1 MIFILTDSF
10 DIHADM
16 VIKNL
21 VDSSVEYFR
30 FNLDTTALKNS
41 TISFENNIWHIHQ
54 DSRVI
59 TSDDIGVIW
68 ARRGFVELTL
78 EELNDTSTG
87 FQIWKNE
94 WNKTLNGFYSTLK
107 EKKWLNQLDKAYKGE
122 NKYIQMEFANQVGF
136 KIPPTLVSNDKSKLL
151 EFVEEHELVVFKM
164 MTQEFYKSD
173 QGNYEGLYV
182 NIINPTDINENF
194 NTQGENPIVL
204 QKYIPKNYEVRYTVV
219 GTKHFVCK
227 IDSQKSIKA
236 NVDWRRY
243 DIPNTPHI
251 PIKPPKEISDRVNH
265 LLSKFELNYGALD
278 FIVTPDNEW
287 FFLEINCFG
296 QWLWIE
302 DLTGLEIS
310 KEISKWL
317 IANVKEVN
325 LT

>member
-1 MIFILTDSF
+1 MTDSF
-10 DIHADM
+10 DIHADT

-30 FNLDTTALKNS
+30 FNLDTIALKNS
-41 TISFENNIWHIHQ
+41 TISFKNSIWHIQQ
-54 DSRVI
+54 DTRSI
-59 TSDDIGVIW
+59 TSNDIDVIW

-78 EELNDTSTG
+78 EELNDSSTG

-107 EKKWLNQLDKAYKGE
+107 EKKWLNQLDRAYKGE
-122 NKYIQMEFANQVGF
+122 NKYIQMEIANQIGF
-136 KIPPTLVSNDKSKLL
+136 KLPPTLVSNDKNELL

-164 MTQEFYKSD
+164 MAQEFYQSNK
-173 QGNYEGLYV
+173 GGYEGLYV
-182 NIINPTDINENF
+182 NIINSADINEKF
-194 NTQGENPIVL
+194 NTVGENPIVL
-204 QKYIPKNYEVRYTVV
+204 QKYIPKSFEVRYTVV
-219 GTKHFVCK
+219 GNEHFVCK

-251 PIKPPKEISDRVNH
+251 PITPPKEIREKVSQ

-278 FIVTPDNEW
+278 FIVTPNNEW

-317 IANVKEVN
+317 IANVKEVK

>member
-10 DIHADM
+10 DIHADI

-21 VDSSVEYFR
+21 ADSSVDFFR

-41 TISFENNIWHIHQ
+41 KISFKNNIWHIQQ
-54 DSRVI
+54 DTRHI
-59 TSDDIGVIW
+59 TSNDIDIVW

-78 EELNDTSTG
+78 EELNDNSTG

-107 EKKWLNQLDKAYKGE
+107 EKKWLNKLDRAYKGE
-122 NKYIQMEFANQVGF
+122 NKYLQMEIAEQVGF
-136 KIPPTLVSNDKSKLL
+136 KLPPTLVSNDKNELL
-151 EFVEEHELVVFKM
+151 SFIEEHESVVFKM
-164 MTQEFYKSD
+164 MAQEFYQSD
-173 QGNYEGLYV
+173 KGGYEGLYV
-182 NIINPTDINENF
+182 NIINSADINEKF
-194 NTQGENPIVL
+194 NTFEENPIVL
-204 QKYIPKNYEVRYTVV
+204 QKYMPKSFEVRYTVV
-219 GTKHFVCK
+219 GNEHFVCK

-243 DIPNTPHI
+243 DIPNTPHT
-251 PIKPPKEISDRVNH
+251 PITPPKEIRDKVSQ

-317 IANVKEVN
+317 ITNVKEVN